1 MMKTYKIKNCTVL
14 YIVSGIMN
22 EDFTGNKKSYISLQ
36 NFQMTYKVLNVKIST
51 EKWYACENQSSK
63 EWNNYEIATKIF

>member
-1 MMKTYKIKNCTVL
+1 MKT
-14 YIVSGIMN
+14 SQ
-22 EDFTGNKKSYISLQ
+22 EKKSYIPLQ

-63 EWNNYEIATKIF
+63 EWNNYEIAIKIF